1 MRYTKMPIAAER
13 EGDSPAMAEAI
24 RRLIEA
30 GIDVRRP
37 GNNSH
42 QLKVNSST
50 SYYPA
55 RGTIFID
62 GEPAALEQ
70 RGLCAVLNYLEAPT
84 FIDSVSIGRR

>member
-1 MRYTKMPIAAER
+1 MPIAAER
-13 EGDSPAMAEAI
+13 EGDSPAMAEAL

-37 GNNSH
+37 INHKH

-62 GEPAALEQ
+62 DEPAALEQ
-70 RGLCAVLNYLEAPT
+70 RGLCALLEYLEAPA
-84 FIDSVSIGRR
+84 SSIL